1 MIDQIKQQIRKRMF
15 WDLVSLVLLFAASYI
30 LFLVF
35 NVIDWLHTIS
45 HEVGINGIAEIIPT
59 LCVLAV
65 GFSIFSYRRWQDTR
79 AFSLYAEELS
89 MIDPMTNLPNRRA
102 VQRILNQINAKKEYP
117 VGVLLVDIEGLEIIR
132 SKLGQTVLEHVMI
145 EILYHISKHLTGEQ
159 LVAYWQAGQFVCLCP
174 GFDNKETHL
183 LKQKLESISMN
194 REKLLGLSLAFS
206 CAASSVYNK
215 AELENL
221 FTDLEEQLI

>member
-1 MIDQIKQQIRKRMF
+1 M
-15 WDLVSLVLLFAASYI
+15 
-30 LFLVF
+30 
-35 NVIDWLHTIS
+35 
-45 HEVGINGIAEIIPT
+45 
-59 LCVLAV
+59 LAV

-89 MIDPMTNLPNRRA
+89 MIAPMTNLPNRRA

-117 VGVLLVDIEGLEIIR
+117 VGVLLVDIEGLEVIR

-183 LKQKLESISMN
+183 LKQKTFIYKIIGLEMAT
-194 REKLLGLSLAFS
+194 SLQRLP
-206 CAASSVYNK
+206 SS
-215 AELENL
+215 
-221 FTDLEEQLI
+221 TDEAQAVCIFGRQHHTPPICTCIYIYIYIYR

>member
-1 MIDQIKQQIRKRMF
+1 MIDEIKQQIRKRMF
-15 WDLVSLVLLFAASYI
+15 WDLISLTLLFAASYI

-35 NVIDWLHTIS
+35 DVIDWLHTIS

-59 LCVLAV
+59 LCVLAL

-102 VQRILNQINAKKEYP
+102 VQRILNQINEKKEYP
-117 VGVLLVDIEGLEIIR
+117 VGVVLVDIEGLEEIR

-145 EILYHISKHLTGEQ
+145 EILYHISRQLTGEQ

-174 GFDNKETHL
+174 G
-183 LKQKLESISMN
+183 LESKDTETLKRRLETISIN
-194 REKLLGLSLAFS
+194 KDKLLGLSLKLT
-206 CAASSVYNK
+206 CAASAVYNK

-221 FTDLEEQLI
+221 FNDLEEQLI